1 MRVSMLKTGGKQN
14 GSTEEKN
21 ISLEKDEETFQRL
34 EA

>member
-1 MRVSMLKTGGKQN
+1 MRVSMLITGGKQN

-21 ISLEKDEETFQRL
+21 ISCKKDEETLQRM